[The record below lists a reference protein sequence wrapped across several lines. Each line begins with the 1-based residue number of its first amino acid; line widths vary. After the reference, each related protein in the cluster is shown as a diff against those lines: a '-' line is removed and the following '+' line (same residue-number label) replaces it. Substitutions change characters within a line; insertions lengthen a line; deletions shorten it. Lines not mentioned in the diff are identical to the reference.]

1 MTTENILRRHDLRRT
16 SNRTAILDV
25 FVAQEVALSE
35 REIEEAMSQTC
46 DRVTI
51 YRTLNSFL
59 ERGVIHRVLDDSG
72 VMKYALC
79 AADCAH
85 HEAHY
90 HDHVHFKCRMCGQT
104 TCIEQ
109 VQIPKVILPEGFAL
123 EEVNMLLQGVCPE
136 CRG

>member
-1 MTTENILRRHDLRRT
+1 MTTDHILRRHDLRRT

-25 FVAQEVALSE
+25 FVAREMALSE
-35 REIEEAMSQTC
+35 REIEDAMAQTC

-59 ERGVIHRVLDDSG
+59 EKGVIHRVLDDSG

-79 AADCAH
+79 SPNCGQQ
-85 HEAHY
+85 EAHF
-90 HDHVHFKCRMCGQT
+90 HDHVHFKCVACGRT

-109 VQIPKVILPEGFAL
+109 VQIPRVELPQGFEL
-123 EEVNMLLQGVCPE
+123 HEVNMLLQGICPE
-136 CRG
+136 CGA